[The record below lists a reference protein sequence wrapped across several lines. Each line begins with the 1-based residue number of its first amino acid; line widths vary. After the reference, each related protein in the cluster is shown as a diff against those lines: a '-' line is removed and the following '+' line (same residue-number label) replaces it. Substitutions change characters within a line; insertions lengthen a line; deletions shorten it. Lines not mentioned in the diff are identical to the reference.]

1 MAEPH
6 VMDALRGKRSELS
19 GIVRHLEQQI
29 VRHRASLV
37 HLDAAMRLF
46 DPDLVLE
53 EAGLRQQRPRSL
65 WFRPGE
71 CLRLIHDVLREAPQ
85 PMTTR
90 ALTEQVMGM
99 KVIATTDERSCA
111 LTPEDRPRVAQPGQG
126 HDPARRDRWR
136 SLVADRLDGLRALP
150 VAAEVDRRAASHR
163 QAIARQLGWPV
174 RDTSGWP
181 VGRVERRA

>member
-6 VMDALRGKRSELS
+6 VMDALRGKRFELS
-19 GIVRHLEQQI
+19 GIVSHLEQQI
-29 VRHRASLV
+29 VRHRANLV

-53 EAGLRQQRPRSL
+53 EAGPRQQRPRSV

-71 CLRLIHDVLREAPQ
+71 CLRLIHNVLREAPQ

-99 KVIATTDERSCA
+99 KAIATTDERSCA
-111 LTPEDRPRVAQPGQG
+111 LVQKIVLGLLGRAKATIQQVEIAGVVS
-126 HDPARRDRWR
+126 WR
-136 SLVADRLDGLRALP
+136 IG
-150 VAAEVDRRAASHR
+150 
-163 QAIARQLGWPV
+163 
-174 RDTSGWP
+174 
-181 VGRVERRA
+181 

>member
-19 GIVRHLEQQI
+19 GIVSHLEQQI
-29 VRHRASLV
+29 VQHRASLV

-53 EAGLRQQRPRSL
+53 AAGPRQQRPRSV
-65 WFRPGE
+65 WFHPGE
-71 CLRLIHDVLREAPQ
+71 CLRLIHDVLREATQ

-99 KVIATTDERSCA
+99 KAIAATDERSCA
-111 LTPEDRPRVAQPGQG
+111 LVQKTVLG
-126 HDPARRDRWR
+126 
-136 SLVADRLDGLRALP
+136 SLSRAK
-150 VAAEVDRRAASHR
+150 ATI
-163 QAIARQLGWPV
+163 Q
-174 RDTSGWP
+174 
-181 VGRVERRA
+181 RVEIAGVVSWRIG

>member
-19 GIVRHLEQQI
+19 GIVSHLEQQI
-29 VRHRASLV
+29 VHHRASLV

-46 DPDLVLE
+46 DPDLGP
-53 EAGLRQQRPRSL
+53 AAISSRSQRPRSV

-71 CLRLIHDVLREAPQ
+71 CLRLIHDVLREAPL

-99 KVIATTDERSCA
+99 KAIAATDERSCA
-111 LTPEDRPRVAQPGQG
+111 LVQKTVLG
-126 HDPARRDRWR
+126 
-136 SLVADRLDGLRALP
+136 SLSRAK
-150 VAAEVDRRAASHR
+150 ATI
-163 QAIARQLGWPV
+163 Q
-174 RDTSGWP
+174 
-181 VGRVERRA
+181 RVEIAGVVSWRIG

>member
-6 VMDALRGKRSELS
+6 VMDALRGKRCELS
-19 GIVRHLEQQI
+19 GIVSHLEQQI
-29 VRHRASLV
+29 VQHRASLV

-53 EAGLRQQRPRSL
+53 EAGPRQQRPRSV

-99 KVIATTDERSCA
+99 KAIATTDERSCA
-111 LTPEDRPRVAQPGQG
+111 LVQKTVLG
-126 HDPARRDRWR
+126 
-136 SLVADRLDGLRALP
+136 SLSRAK
-150 VAAEVDRRAASHR
+150 ATI
-163 QAIARQLGWPV
+163 Q
-174 RDTSGWP
+174 
-181 VGRVERRA
+181 RVEIAGVVSWRVG